1 MITKPIRITFTAGQA
16 AVLKVMIE
24 EMIAQPQEGAALL
37 AWYVVADWY
46 RRNAARFVFMPK
58 QLRLTF
64 APAQAYALS
73 MLLLQSH
80 FDCSAARTLSR
91 GIVGLIDPKL

>member
-1 MITKPIRITFTAGQA
+1 MITKNFKITFTAGQA

-24 EMIAQPQEGAALL
+24 EVIARPQEGVALL

-46 RRNAARFVFMPK
+46 RRNAARFVFIPE

-64 APAQAYALS
+64 TPAQAYALN
-73 MLLLQSH
+73 MLLLQSN
-80 FDCSAARTLSR
+80 FDCDAARVLSR
-91 GIVGLIDPKL
+91 SIVGLIDPKV